1 MKPLYLW
8 PLIWPLWPLLALI
21 SLVGISIHAQVS
33 SGTPRM
39 QFWALLKIALLG
51 MAKGHRKIDFGA
63 VCPPGID
70 RVKELQDRHT
80 KKRTGFSLKLPKVDY
95 LQWP

>member
-1 MKPLYLW
+1 MAIDLAFM
-8 PLIWPLWPLLALI
+8 ALI

-51 MAKGHRKIDFGA
+51 LAKGHRKIDFGA
-63 VCPPGID
+63 VFWSGGHF
-70 RVKELQDRHT
+70 LLAGH
-80 KKRTGFSLKLPKVDY
+80 SKVDY
-95 LQWP
+95 IVTLDLRSEPLYG